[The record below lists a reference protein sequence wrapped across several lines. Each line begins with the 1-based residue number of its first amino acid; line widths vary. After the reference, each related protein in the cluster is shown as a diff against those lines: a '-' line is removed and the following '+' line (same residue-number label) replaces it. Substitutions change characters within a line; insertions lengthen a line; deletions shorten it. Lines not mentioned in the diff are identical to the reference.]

1 MIYDIQVKSKENV
14 DYKVLETDT
23 GEQLQNLKIWRYYQY
38 DSKNIT
44 GKTYSSSK
52 LKLDVVENSI
62 I

>member
-14 DYKVLETDT
+14 DYKVLETDI